1 LGVGNLIDSAGNPF
15 IQTIPLSGIDSAGNA
30 VTAAGNG
37 VNVSGNAT
45 KEEEEEDI
53 NNSNN
58 NSPPVNPDYRRSE
71 NQKRITRDFR
81 PDEHDYL
88 ILKGQAYPET
98 TNPDNSL

>member
-1 LGVGNLIDSAGNPF
+1 
-15 IQTIPLSGIDSAGNA
+15 LSGLAKSDIQPKNVSTVRNG

-88 ILKGQAYPET
+88 ILKGQGIPR
-98 TNPDNSL
+98 DNQP